1 MTLSVT
7 INEIKQLLNTAK
19 EQAIVAELENE
30 CKSELD
36 LCACVRVLASMDRY
50 ALKTALRK
58 ELLIEKSK
66 NKHLEDK
73 IAYLESIITKFSGLT
88 TQSITISIVF
98 HFLTKSKGR
107 NYTC

>member
-1 MTLSVT
+1 MTLSAT
-7 INEIKQLLNTAK
+7 INEIKQLLSTAT
-19 EQAIVAELENE
+19 EQAIIAELENE

-36 LCACVRVLASMDRY
+36 LCACVRILASIDRY

-58 ELLIEKSK
+58 DLLIEKSK

-88 TQSITISIVF
+88 VQYLLV
-98 HFLTKSKGR
+98 
-107 NYTC
+107 